1 MTGSEPS
8 PPVVYRAVEE
18 VSYYFFYKTMYENLM
33 CDQLKV
39 VALEPV
45 HTNTTSLH
53 WNETNIEQYCLDDHD
68 IIKNSKS

>member
-1 MTGSEPS
+1 MIILITADGPS

-18 VSYYFFYKTMYENLM
+18 VSYYFFYKTVHEILM

-45 HTNTTSLH
+45 HTNTSSLH
-53 WNETNIEQYCLDDHD
+53 
-68 IIKNSKS
+68 

>member
-1 MTGSEPS
+1 MKFSIVTSLMTGSEPS

-53 WNETNIEQYCLDDHD
+53 
-68 IIKNSKS
+68 

>member
-1 MTGSEPS
+1 MIILITADGPS

-18 VSYYFFYKTMYENLM
+18 VSYNFFYKTVHENLT

-45 HTNTTSLH
+45 HTNTSSLH
-53 WNETNIEQYCLDDHD
+53 
-68 IIKNSKS
+68 